1 MTSAQFDHETAERLN
16 RIATNPNPRLE
27 WAVTRF
33 VRRSIAWGRNLDR
46 AAAVDSGRN
55 VLAFIGVGA
64 VLAYMGT
71 MPPYLVPLATGIFG
85 GAWYLDY
92 MRHF

>member
-1 MTSAQFDHETAERLN
+1 MESTIDNSLID
-16 RIATNPNPRLE
+16 RIKANPNPRDE
-27 WAVTRF
+27 RMTWAVTRF

-46 AAAVDSGRN
+46 AAAVDSVKN

-92 MRHF
+92 VRHF